1 MKTLY
6 AAYGSNLNLEQM
18 AWRCPDAKIYGRAVL
33 KDHEM
38 VFRGHPDSAVATI
51 EPREGSSVPIL
62 LWEISKRDERSL
74 DRYEGWPTFYGKET
88 MTFETDSGP
97 VSAMVYVMT
106 PGHRPGLPSAHY
118 YETIAEG
125 YQDCGF
131 DRSVLDRAVMRSQ
144 ELAAQEAGPQTG
156 GITLG

>member
-51 EPREGSSVPIL
+51 EPREGGSVPI
-62 LWEISKRDERSL
+62 L

-144 ELAAQEAGPQTG
+144 ELAIQEAGPQMG
-156 GITLG
+156 GMTLG